1 MWFTSPLIGPVAVAV
16 VDAAAAAAATA
27 VVSFALDPLICCFV
41 ACLHMKWF
49 YEISSQ
55 MISWKRHF
63 VGVGAKWRRTQIGH
77 SIIKFV
83 SHKSSIPTSESC
95 KQDWMKID
103 WIWLSFLLEI
113 CVCVVVY
120 TRIMRMHVRTL
131 HQMCFFSST
140 RASVSLRFLF
150 SYSLNLSISL
160 PLNSCHFRYCF
171 QFALCD
177 QFMW

>member
-1 MWFTSPLIGPVAVAV
+1 MHFTCFCLAIKTSLLNHIDGIDSLRLFWLCDLSLSFIFFVFNRHSMWFTSPLIGPVAVAV
-16 VDAAAAAAATA
+16 CWCSSYCCRVLCTG
-27 VVSFALDPLICCFV
+27 SLDLLLCR
-41 ACLHMKWF
+41 LHMKWF

-63 VGVGAKWRRTQIGH
+63 VGVGVKWRRTQIGH

-113 CVCVVVY
+113 YV
-120 TRIMRMHVRTL
+120 L
-131 HQMCFFSST
+131 
-140 RASVSLRFLF
+140 
-150 SYSLNLSISL
+150 LN
-160 PLNSCHFRYCF
+160 RRV
-171 QFALCD
+171 
-177 QFMW
+177 